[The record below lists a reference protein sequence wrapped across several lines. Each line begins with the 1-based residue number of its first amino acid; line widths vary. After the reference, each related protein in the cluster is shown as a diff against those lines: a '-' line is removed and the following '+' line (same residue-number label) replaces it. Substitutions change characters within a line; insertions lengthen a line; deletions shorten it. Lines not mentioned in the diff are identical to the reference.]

1 MRTADVCGDCMTKL
15 KERMPMPDI
24 IHALKIMDSLRVKML
39 YAQNFKQHVELSDVY
54 VDPRNNKIYLP
65 GFSNIEIKLR
75 PLEKALYFLFS
86 RYSEG
91 LYLSDLKNYN
101 RELEEIYKDISHT
114 GVIEDMNKRIEDL
127 VDVTNKNSASEK
139 ISRIKRAFEEAIGP
153 DLAKHYY
160 IQGGNGERKK
170 VGRGVTFGLG

>member
-1 MRTADVCGDCMTKL
+1 
-15 KERMPMPDI
+15 MPMPEI
-24 IHALKIMDSLRVKML
+24 MHALKIMDSLRVKML

-54 VDPRNNKIYLP
+54 IDPRNTKICLP
-65 GFSNIEIKLR
+65 GDSNSEIKLR

-91 LYLSDLKNYN
+91 LYLSDLKNYK

-114 GVIEDMNKRIEDL
+114 GLIEDMNKRIEDL
-127 VDVTNKNSASEK
+127 VDVTNRNSASEK

-160 IQGGNGERKK
+160 IQGGNGEKK
-170 VGRGVTFGLG
+170 RVGH